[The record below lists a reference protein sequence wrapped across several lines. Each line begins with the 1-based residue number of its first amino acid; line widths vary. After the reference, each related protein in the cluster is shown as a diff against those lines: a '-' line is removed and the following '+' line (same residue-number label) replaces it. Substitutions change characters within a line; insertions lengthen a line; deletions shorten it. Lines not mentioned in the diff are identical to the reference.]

1 MGSYQNNFSDFA
13 SSAIDML
20 AQKTL
25 KAQDL
30 STLSSNTTA
39 NLPANGIA
47 VAYASGGTY
56 TGAASSAQNIGARF
70 QITADGAGAVASIK
84 VIVQGPNVGA
94 ATETII
100 FNAASLN
107 LAYGVSNITGS
118 VTATLAGG
126 DLELPSGIFN
136 GRLPSVYVGSNGNL
150 KVTLAGDTNPI
161 TLTGLTA
168 NTFAPIT
175 CKQIFNADA
184 ATTVT
189 NLVALF

>member
-13 SSAIDML
+13 VSAIDML

-25 KAQDL
+25 KAQNL
-30 STLSSNTTA
+30 SNLSSNNTA
-39 NLPANGIA
+39 NIAANGVAI
-47 VAYASGGTY
+47 AYASGGTY
-56 TGAASSAQNIGARF
+56 TGSASSAQYTGAKF
-70 QITADGAGAVASIK
+70 EITADGAGAVASIK
-84 VIVQGPNVGA
+84 VIDQGPNVGA

-100 FNAASLN
+100 FDAASLN

-118 VTATLAGG
+118 VTATLAGS
-126 DLELPSGIFN
+126 DLEVPSGVFN

-150 KVTLAGDTNPI
+150 KVTLAEDTNPI

-168 NTFAPIT
+168 NTFVPVT
-175 CKQIFNADA
+175 CKQIFNTDA